1 MRERGRRKAVAR
13 VLGAAAVLAGLTGC
27 SGDDDSTEGTLGVIE
42 GGSTTAAPAVPGS
55 GPVTG
60 DTGAPGATGAG
71 FVSIDV
77 QVAADGITETIS
89 LDRATVAAASL
100 NPVDLNATCTPLD
113 GGDAAAG
120 VVVSVVDLGRI
131 AGNQLVSAVLRYADP
146 APGEHEMTLEVGG
159 ADQVATTYGGTVTVG
174 DDGMSGSF
182 EGADSG
188 GNAVT
193 GAFVCAAEPV
203 APPPAATVPP
213 DVGEEVPEA
222 TG

>member
-1 MRERGRRKAVAR
+1 MVAR
-13 VLGAAAVLAGLTGC
+13 VLGATAVLVGVSAC

-42 GGSTTAAPAVPGS
+42 GGPTTVAVAVPAS
-55 GPVTG
+55 GPAPG
-60 DTGAPGATGAG
+60 GTGAPGATGSG

-77 QVAADGITETIS
+77 QVAADGIAETIS
-89 LDRATVAAASL
+89 LDRASVPAAAL

-131 AGNQLVSAVLRYADP
+131 AGNELVSAVLRYADP

-174 DDGMSGSF
+174 DDGLAGSF

-193 GAFVCAAEPV
+193 GAFVCATEPV
-203 APPPAATVPP
+203 APPATATVPP
-213 DVGEEVPEA
+213 DVGEEVPEETA
-222 TG
+222 